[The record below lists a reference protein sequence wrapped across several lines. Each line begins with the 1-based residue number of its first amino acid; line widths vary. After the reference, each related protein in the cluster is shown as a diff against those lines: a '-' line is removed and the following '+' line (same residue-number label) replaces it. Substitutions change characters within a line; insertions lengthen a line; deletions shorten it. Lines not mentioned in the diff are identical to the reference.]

1 LFSVHVYLFAT
12 ESIIFVDIIFG
23 NMRIT
28 LISFDNWGLN
38 KHISSTLKQRGHE
51 VHHIDFHS
59 FSYKY
64 PNPLYKV
71 YNFFL
76 KAFLKK
82 NIKNIYYG
90 QEIIKKVKTIG
101 DKHDIILTIKGDFI
115 DPKYLSQLK
124 QFTNKSIGFFND
136 NTYRCPKI
144 KRAIP
149 CFHEVYSFEKEDCET
164 YDLKLATNWIYT
176 QKPETA
182 TDFKYEI
189 FNISSKDKRLN
200 TLLKIAKDLKAKNI
214 HYKFMVLNKNNSE
227 PSDDIEFFTTKIPLE
242 EVTKLVADSKTLLDI
257 NRRGQKGLTFR
268 VFESLGLEKKLITT
282 NPEITTYD
290 FYNPNN
296 ILVIDEENP
305 IIPADFFK
313 NEYEKLPETIFYKY
327 TLEGWIDQVI
337 FGKKS

>member
-176 QKPETA
+176 QKSIRRM
-182 TDFKYEI
+182 YEEAGYNVQVNEGI
-189 FNISSKDKRLN
+189 NRTKSLKPYLYNIP
-200 TLLKIAKDLKAKNI
+200 
-214 HYKFMVLNKNNSE
+214 F
-227 PSDDIEFFTTKIPLE
+227 FFTQM
-242 EVTKLVADSKTLLDI
+242 D
-257 NRRGQKGLTFR
+257 
-268 VFESLGLEKKLITT
+268 
-282 NPEITTYD
+282 
-290 FYNPNN
+290 
-296 ILVIDEENP
+296 
-305 IIPADFFK
+305 
-313 NEYEKLPETIFYKY
+313 IFYLQY
-327 TLEGWIDQVI
+327 ATVAS
-337 FGKKS
+337 KK